1 MKNKLSRFAV
11 PYEVWMAIFVVAPI
25 VIMVAYAFSSA
36 DGGFTMDNFV
46 QMGGYTE
53 VFLRSFKLAIIATV
67 LAFIFIVPA
76 KRREKMGKFGK
87 FLHDACNFK
96 FLIVEKILQALY
108 IFFTALV
115 ILVGFF
121 MLFCSD
127 WSGWMGGK
135 GILLMILGPIAV
147 RLSYELM
154 MMAVLAVKNIISINS
169 KLRNQNEGA
178 AGTDIFDPDMS
189 SLKEA
194 FGVKE
199 AQAAKAEP
207 VESAPVQETKET
219 PEQ

>member
-1 MKNKLSRFAV
+1 MYDYELYGSRISTLGTLGII
-11 PYEVWMAIFVVAPI
+11 AI
-25 VIMVAYAFSSA
+25 
-36 DGGFTMDNFV
+36 
-46 QMGGYTE
+46 
-53 VFLRSFKLAIIATV
+53 LRAIIATA
-67 LAFIFIVPA
+67 LAFIFIGPA

-199 AQAAKAEP
+199 EQAAKAEP
-207 VESAPVQETKET
+207 VESAPVQETKGT